1 VSYGAMVTFDIKGGD
16 LEKMEQRN
24 IAKFFLLMFVW
35 FSLGVLGSRR
45 SNLGFL
51 GGLLGMN
58 AHAFKDLQLS
68 L

>member
-1 VSYGAMVTFDIKGGD
+1 
-16 LEKMEQRN
+16 MEERN
-24 IAKFFLLMFVW
+24 IAKFFLFMFVW
-35 FSLGVLGSRR
+35 FSLGVLGSRRRR